1 MIGTIRFWPVRIDTA
16 GDSSAVEAIL
26 LGPLAVH
33 PDFRGHGIA
42 PRLVDAGL
50 SAAGN
55 LGYRVVFAVG
65 DLAYLGRFG
74 FSPAST
80 ANLAS
85 AVEVPVAAK
94 RFFVLGLDESAL
106 EGLDGTVVPAA
117 N

>member
-1 MIGTIRFWPVRIDTA
+1 
-16 GDSSAVEAIL
+16 
-26 LGPLAVH
+26 
-33 PDFRGHGIA
+33 
-42 PRLVDAGL
+42 VDAGL

-94 RFFVLGLDESAL
+94 RFFVLGLDELAL